1 MSSFGDG
8 HEALYGHREV
18 DTCRICRGEGTPE
31 EPLYHPCKC
40 SGSIKYV
47 HQDCLM
53 EWLQHS
59 QRKQVCELCKTPFK
73 FTKLYSPDMPSHIPP
88 LLFLAK
94 VASHVRSSIMLYLRL
109 MMVCFVWLG
118 WLPLSTRYAVRFY
131 FWVSDEMFDAQQ
143 NERNETLA
151 APLDGFLKPADAS
164 IAEPTALPTISN
176 MTAKNSIFGEF
187 TTNPL
192 VNKILVDTFEG
203 QVITGLVVL
212 IFVVIFLIREW
223 VLQNAALN
231 QDQDIP
237 AFLERL
243 QEQRAPVPQLQ
254 PPHQDQPPLLIGNAD
269 PEEDRQL
276 EVALRE
282 VEYIPLVPR
291 DEPDEHDHEQIR
303 RRRIERLGQ
312 LGQQLDEIEQL
323 QQHYDGYAEELA
335 EDRAE
340 QPDGEPVVGVQH
352 LHEDMEGPNGFA
364 NINGGQEDFLDYE
377 NAVNNEADN
386 VVHLEPE
393 QEHVENNGFWDLLGA
408 WFRDNILGE
417 GDGEGQH
424 EELVVRDGFDDVD
437 LQRNLEDEL
446 DEDGDDFDGIMELI
460 GMRGPLPVLFQ
471 NGIFS
476 TILVTGTLA
485 VSLWVP
491 YLIGKVALLVF
502 SNPVTF
508 FGIYPMK
515 FISFWANQIVDMCI
529 SIGANILVL
538 AIYLMSQSPI
548 LLDSLY
554 TMAPIFKKHPEDAIA
569 ADAWSRIV
577 ERARSAEALFN
588 GSLSAGVSSAISRPI
603 WMKVIHGGVIPEKV
617 TSIDRV
623 VAVLAGYT
631 MFTAMGAWYLSR
643 SNRLARHRVGRALE
657 RIVVDVLRQA
667 GAIMKVIVIIGIEL
681 AVFPLF
687 CGVLLDV
694 SFMPLFDGVTVQSR
708 WEFSLKHPLP
718 STFLHWFVGTCYMF
732 HFALFVSMCRDIVR
746 PGVLYFIRDPNDPN
760 FHPIRDVLDRPVL
773 TQLRKIAISALIYSS
788 LICFCLGGVVYGL
801 KYAFCGSVLPVNWE
815 WGDTITEFP
824 IDLLLYHIFI
834 PVVLR
839 FFKPSGLL
847 KRSWSFFFTK
857 TASWLRLT
865 SFLLNIEVPYEEGT
879 FKYKSFTSRLKFRSR
894 MPYEVIR
901 STDEFDKVPG
911 DVVFVKDGS
920 YVRAPNSDSVHL
932 RKGRHEFV
940 GVTKENRR
948 LDGKIDRPEDLRDV
962 VVVYTPPHFRA
973 RIGLLLVGIWLFA
986 AITGLAATVGPL
998 LLGRKIFSA
1007 MLPERKKMNDIYCL
1021 TVGGYI
1027 FCAIFILGSFIADNR
1042 ASIRRALRRL
1052 STIFYS
1058 PRQLLVSTI
1067 SLLYQI
1073 FKVSYVSLSFGL
1085 VIPALLSLIM
1095 EFYIVI
1101 PLHLYFTTDQPVI
1114 HFMQGWAL
1122 GVLYSRMLWKVLTLD
1137 GESRWARAYRQ
1148 VFASGYFN
1156 PNINVATKSLIVPIA
1171 GSMSAMLLT
1180 PVPLG
1185 WIAEHT
1191 ILRNSPQETIV
1202 AIYRFSY
1209 PLVLF
1214 MALTLAAAYGVYRVW
1229 NNWKTKLRDEV
1240 YLIGEQL
1247 HNHAE

>member
-1 MSSFGDG
+1 MSSFGESHG
-8 HEALYGHREV
+8 ALHSRREV

-59 QRKQVCELCKTPFK
+59 QRKQACELCKTPFK

-94 VASHVRSSIMLYLRL
+94 IVSHIRTSIMLYVRL
-109 MMVCFVWLG
+109 MLVCFVWLG

-131 FWVSDEMFDAQQ
+131 FWVSDEMFDRRQ
-143 NERNETLA
+143 NDTLA
-151 APLDGFLKPADAS
+151 VIPDGVHEPAGAT
-164 IAEPTALPTISN
+164 IPEPTAVPALAN
-176 MTAKNSIFGEF
+176 VTAKTGTFGEF
-187 TTNPL
+187 TASPL
-192 VNKILVDTFEG
+192 INKILVDTFEG

-212 IFVVIFLIREW
+212 IFVIIFLIREW

-243 QEQRAPVPQLQ
+243 QEQRPVPVMQ
-254 PPHQDQPPLLIGNAD
+254 PPHEDNPPLLIENAN
-269 PEEDRQL
+269 PEEAGQA
-276 EVALRE
+276 EVVL
-282 VEYIPLVPR
+282 LDVPR
-291 DEPDEHDHEQIR
+291 QEPDEQDHEQLR
-303 RRRIERLGQ
+303 RRRLQRFGQ
-312 LGQQLDEIEQL
+312 IRQQFDE
-323 QQHYDGYAEELA
+323 QQQPYGGLMEELVDDLV
-335 EDRAE
+335 ERPRAE
-340 QPDGEPVVGVQH
+340 AHLPDDIETR
-352 LHEDMEGPNGFA
+352 DGFA
-364 NINGGQEDFLDYE
+364 TNINDGQEAFVDVYDDE
-377 NAVNNEADN
+377 NRDHHEGNNIQ
-386 VVHLEPE
+386 HFPLEPE
-393 QEHVENNGFWDLLGA
+393 PAVENNGFWDLLGA

-417 GDGEGQH
+417 GDGEGQN
-424 EELVVRDGFDDVD
+424 EELLARGGIDDVD

-476 TILVTGTLA
+476 TILVTGTLGL
-485 VSLWVP
+485 SLWVP
-491 YLIGKVALLVF
+491 YLIGKVTLLVA

-508 FGIYPMK
+508 FGVYPMK
-515 FISFWANQIVDMCI
+515 FVSFWANQIVDICI
-529 SIGANILVL
+529 SAGANMFILAL
-538 AIYLMSQSPI
+538 FLMSQSPV
-548 LLDSLY
+548 LLDILY
-554 TMAPIFKKHPEDAIA
+554 ALAPIFKSHPEQVIA
-569 ADAWSRIV
+569 ADAWSRIM
-577 ERARSAEALFN
+577 ERSQSAQSVFN
-588 GSLSAGVSSAISRPI
+588 GSLSEDMLTALSRPI
-603 WMKVIHGGVIPEKV
+603 WIKFMHGGLIPTKV
-617 TSIDRV
+617 TAIDRI
-623 VAVLAGYT
+623 VAILAGYSI
-631 MFTAMGAWYLSR
+631 FTVMGAWYVSR
-643 SNRLARHRVGRALE
+643 SRRGTRHRVGRALE

-667 GAIMKVIVIIGIEL
+667 GAIMKVIFIIGIEL

-694 SFMPLFDGVTVQSR
+694 SFMPLFEGVSLQTR
-708 WEFSLKHPLP
+708 WVFSLKHPLP

-788 LICFCLGGVVYGL
+788 LICCCLGGVVYAL
-801 KYAFCGSVLPVNWE
+801 KYAFYGSILPINWQ
-815 WGDTITEFP
+815 WGATITEFP
-824 IDLLLYHIFI
+824 IDLLLYYIFI
-834 PVVLR
+834 PFVLR

-847 KRSWSFFFTK
+847 KRTWSFFFTK
-857 TASWLRLT
+857 AASWLRLT
-865 SFLLNIEVPYEEGT
+865 SFLFNTEVPYEEGSI
-879 FKYKSFTSRLKFRSR
+879 KYKSFASRLRFRLG
-894 MPYEVIR
+894 MAHEVVR
-901 STDEFDKVPG
+901 SAGEIDKVSG
-911 DVVFVKDGS
+911 DIVFVKDGS

-940 GVTKENRR
+940 SVTKENMR

-962 VVVYTPPHFRA
+962 VVVYTPPHFRL
-973 RIGLLLVGIWLFA
+973 RIGLLLIGIWLFA
-986 AITGLAATVGPL
+986 AATGLAVTVGPL
-998 LLGRKIFSA
+998 LLGRKVFSNL
-1007 MLPERKKMNDIYCL
+1007 LPAGQKINDIYCL

-1027 FCAIFILGSFIADNR
+1027 FCAFLILGSFVADNR
-1042 ASIRRALRRL
+1042 ATILRGMRVLFNLFYRPRHLFL
-1052 STIFYS
+1052 STISF
-1058 PRQLLVSTI
+1058 
-1067 SLLYQI
+1067 LYQVA
-1073 FKVSYVSLSFGL
+1073 KVSYVSLSFGFL
-1085 VIPALLSLIM
+1085 IPSLLSLIM

-1148 VFASGYFN
+1148 VFALGYFN
-1156 PNINVATKSLIVPIA
+1156 PNIKIATKSLIVPIA
-1171 GSMSAMLLT
+1171 GSMTAMLLI

-1185 WIAEHT
+1185 WIVAHT
-1191 ILRNSPQETIV
+1191 ILRNSPQDTIV
-1202 AIYRFSY
+1202 TIYRFSY
-1209 PLVLF
+1209 PVVLF
-1214 MALTLAAAYGVYRVW
+1214 MALALVAAYGLYRVW

>member
-8 HEALYGHREV
+8 LEAPHGRREV
-18 DTCRICRGEGTPE
+18 DTCRICRGEGTPD

-88 LLFLAK
+88 LLFLSK
-94 VASHVRSSIMLYLRL
+94 IASHVRSSIILYLRL

-131 FWVSDEMFDAQQ
+131 FWVSDEMFDGQNQ
-143 NERNETLA
+143 NETIATPLNRILEPTDAAISETAPVPTLA
-151 APLDGFLKPADAS
+151 
-164 IAEPTALPTISN
+164 TTISN
-176 MTAKNSIFGEF
+176 ATAKNTIFGEL

-243 QEQRAPVPQLQ
+243 QEQRAQEPQLQ
-254 PPHQDQPPLLIGNAD
+254 PQHQDQPPLLIANAD
-269 PEEDRQL
+269 PEGNRQFEAPFHEMED
-276 EVALRE
+276 
-282 VEYIPLVPR
+282 IPLVPR
-291 DEPDEHDHEQIR
+291 EDPNENDHEQIR
-303 RRRIERLGQ
+303 RRRLDRLGQ
-312 LGQQLDEIEQL
+312 QFDEVEQL
-323 QQHYDGYAEELA
+323 QENYDGYYGLAEELA
-335 EDRAE
+335 EGRGDLPR
-340 QPDGEPVVGVQH
+340 GH
-352 LHEDMEGPNGFA
+352 RHEDIQRPHGVANVNGR
-364 NINGGQEDFLDYE
+364 QEDFFDDYDE
-377 NAVNNEADN
+377 TANNHDANN
-386 VVHLEPE
+386 VQQNFQLEPE

-417 GDGEGQH
+417 ADGEGQN
-424 EELVVRDGFDDVD
+424 EEMVARDGFGDAD

-446 DEDGDDFDGIMELI
+446 DEEGDDFDGIMELI

-471 NGIFS
+471 NGVFS

-508 FGIYPMK
+508 FGVYPVK
-515 FISFWANQIVDMCI
+515 FISFWANQTVDIFI
-529 SIGANILVL
+529 SIGANILIL
-538 AIYLMSQSPI
+538 TIYLMSHAPV
-548 LLDSLY
+548 LLDIFY
-554 TMAPIFKKHPEDAIA
+554 ATVPIFKSHPEDAIA
-569 ADAWSRIV
+569 ADAWNRFV
-577 ERARSAEALFN
+577 ERYHSAEALFN
-588 GSLSAGVSSAISRPI
+588 GSVSADVSYAFSRPLWI
-603 WMKVIHGGVIPEKV
+603 KLVHGGVIPEKV
-617 TSIDRV
+617 MAIDRV
-623 VAVLAGYT
+623 LAVFAGYT
-631 MFTAMGAWYLSR
+631 MFTVMGAWYLSR
-643 SNRLARHRVGRALE
+643 SKRLARHRVGRALE

-681 AVFPLF
+681 AIFPLF
-687 CGVLLDV
+687 CGILLDI
-694 SFMPLFDGVTVQSR
+694 SFMPLFDGVSVQSR

-788 LICFCLGGVVYGL
+788 LICICLGGVVYTLRYLVG
-801 KYAFCGSVLPVNWE
+801 GNVLPVNWE
-815 WGDTITEFP
+815 WGDTIAEFP

-857 TASWLRLT
+857 AASYLRLT
-865 SFLLNIEVPYEEGT
+865 SFLFNIEVPYEEGT
-879 FKYKSFTSRLKFRSR
+879 FQYRSFTSRLKFRSS
-894 MPYEVIR
+894 MPYTVVR
-901 STDEFDKVPG
+901 STEEIDRVPG
-911 DVVFVKDGS
+911 EVAFVRDGG

-940 GVTKENRR
+940 RVTKENSRI
-948 LDGKIDRPEDLRDV
+948 DGKIDQPEDLRDV

-973 RIGLLLVGIWLFA
+973 RIGLLLFGIWLFA
-986 AITGLAATVGPL
+986 AATGLTATVGPL
-998 LLGRKIFSA
+998 LLGRKIFRM
-1007 MLPERKKMNDIYCL
+1007 MLPDGKKMNDIYCL

-1027 FCAIFILGSFIADNR
+1027 FCALFILGGFIADNR
-1042 ASIRRALRRL
+1042 AAIRRGLRRL
-1052 STIFYS
+1052 STVFHS
-1058 PRQLLVSTI
+1058 PSQLLFGTI
-1067 SLLYQI
+1067 ALLYQI
-1073 FKVSYVSLSFGL
+1073 FKISYVSISFGL
-1085 VIPALLSLIM
+1085 LIPALLALIM
-1095 EFYIVI
+1095 EFYVVI

-1156 PNINVATKSLIVPIA
+1156 PNIKVATKSLIVPIA

-1191 ILRNSPQETIV
+1191 ILRNSPQEAIV
-1202 AIYRFSY
+1202 TIYRLSY

-1214 MALTLAAAYGVYRVW
+1214 IVLSLVAAYGVYRVW

-1247 HNHAE
+1247 HNHTD

>member
-1 MSSFGDG
+1 MSSFGEWHG
-8 HEALYGHREV
+8 PLHSRREV

-59 QRKQVCELCKTPFK
+59 QRKQSCELCKTPFK

-88 LLFLAK
+88 LLFLSK
-94 VASHVRSSIMLYLRL
+94 IVSHIRTSIMLYLRL
-109 MMVCFVWLG
+109 MLVCFVWLG

-131 FWVSDEMFDAQQ
+131 FWVSDEMFDLQQ
-143 NERNETLA
+143 NDTLA
-151 APLDGFLKPADAS
+151 VLPDGFIEPAAAS
-164 IAEPTALPTISN
+164 IPEPTAVPALSN
-176 MTAKNSIFGEF
+176 VTARSAAFGDF
-187 TTNPL
+187 TTSPL

-212 IFVVIFLIREW
+212 IFVIIFLIREW

-231 QDQDIP
+231 RDQDIP

-243 QEQRAPVPQLQ
+243 QEQRPVPPMQ
-254 PPHQDQPPLLIGNAD
+254 PPHEDQAPLLIGNAN
-269 PEEDRQL
+269 PEEAGQAEVVLRDIARQ
-276 EVALRE
+276 
-282 VEYIPLVPR
+282 
-291 DEPDEHDHEQIR
+291 EPDEQDRDQLR
-303 RRRIERLGQ
+303 RRRLQRFGQ
-312 LGQQLDEIEQL
+312 IRQQFDEQQPYGGLMDELVDDRVELPRGEAHLPDEIEM
-323 QQHYDGYAEELA
+323 
-335 EDRAE
+335 
-340 QPDGEPVVGVQH
+340 PDPS
-352 LHEDMEGPNGFA
+352 A
-364 NINGGQEDFLDYE
+364 NINDAQEAFLDAYDE
-377 NAVNNEADN
+377 NRGHHDANNNIQHN
-386 VVHLEPE
+386 VPLEPE
-393 QEHVENNGFWDLLGA
+393 QGVENNGFWDLLGA

-417 GDGEGQH
+417 GDGEGQN
-424 EELVVRDGFDDVD
+424 EELVARGGFDDVD
-437 LQRNLEDEL
+437 VQRNLEDEL

-476 TILVTGTLA
+476 TILVTGTLGL
-485 VSLWVP
+485 SLWVP
-491 YLIGKVALLVF
+491 YLIGKVALLVA

-515 FISFWANQIVDMCI
+515 FISFWANQIVDICI
-529 SIGANILVL
+529 SAGANILIL
-538 AIYLMSQSPI
+538 AIYLTAHSPV
-548 LLDSLY
+548 LLDILY
-554 TMAPIFKKHPEDAIA
+554 TIAPIFKSHPEEAIA
-569 ADAWSRIV
+569 ADAWSRIID
-577 ERARSAEALFN
+577 RSRNAQSMFN
-588 GSLSAGVSSAISRPI
+588 GTLSEDVLTAFSRPI
-603 WMKVIHGGVIPEKV
+603 WIQVMHGGVVPTKV
-617 TSIDRV
+617 TAIDRA
-623 VAVLAGYT
+623 VAILAGYS
-631 MFTAMGAWYLSR
+631 MFTVMGAWYVSR
-643 SNRLARHRVGRALE
+643 SRRVTRHRVGRALE

-667 GAIMKVIVIIGIEL
+667 GAIMKVIFIIGIEL
-681 AVFPLF
+681 AIFPLF

-694 SFMPLFDGVTVQSR
+694 SFMPLFDGVSVQSR
-708 WEFSLKHPLP
+708 WVFSLKHPLP

-788 LICFCLGGVVYGL
+788 LICFCLGGVVYAL
-801 KYAFCGSVLPVNWE
+801 KYAFYGSILPINWQ
-815 WGDTITEFP
+815 WGATITEFP
-824 IDLLLYHIFI
+824 IDLLLYYIFI
-834 PVVLR
+834 PFVLR

-857 TASWLRLT
+857 AASWLRLT
-865 SFLLNIEVPYEEGT
+865 SFLFNIEVPYEEGSLRYRT
-879 FKYKSFTSRLKFRSR
+879 LASRLKFRSG
-894 MPYEVIR
+894 MTHDVIR
-901 STDEFDKVPG
+901 SAGEIDKVTG

-948 LDGKIDRPEDLRDV
+948 LDGKIDRPEDLRDI
-962 VVVYTPPHFRA
+962 VVVYAPPQFRI
-973 RIGLLLVGIWLFA
+973 RIGLLLIGIWLFA
-986 AITGLAATVGPL
+986 AATGLAVTVGPL
-998 LLGRKIFSA
+998 LLGRKIFSIF
-1007 MLPERKKMNDIYCL
+1007 LPEGQKMNDIYCL

-1027 FCAIFILGSFIADNR
+1027 FCAFFIVGTFVADNWATIVR
-1042 ASIRRALRRL
+1042 GMRRL
-1052 STIFYS
+1052 FNLVYS
-1058 PRQLLVSTI
+1058 PRQLFFGTI
-1067 SLLYQI
+1067 SFLYQI
-1073 FKVSYVSLSFGL
+1073 IKVSYVSLSFGL
-1085 VIPALLSLIM
+1085 LIPSLLSLIM

-1101 PLHLYFTTDQPVI
+1101 PLHLYFTADQPVI

-1148 VFASGYFN
+1148 VFALGYFN
-1156 PNINVATKSLIVPIA
+1156 PNIKIATKSLIVPIA
-1171 GSMSAMLLT
+1171 GSMTAMLLT

-1185 WIAEHT
+1185 WIVEHT
-1191 ILRNSPQETIV
+1191 ILRNSPQDTIV
-1202 AIYRFSY
+1202 TIYRFSY
-1209 PLVLF
+1209 PVVLV
-1214 MALTLAAAYGVYRVW
+1214 MALALVVAYGLYKVW